1 MTPCTKLTLIAAK
14 CRALLALAEKRTP
27 GKWEDNPETLANGA
41 LFNTIY
47 AEPYMFVTNLC
58 STKRVH
64 EDASYIAACAG
75 SAEAGWRSTL
85 AAIEGLQKIELSFET
100 DGEADDTLD
109 AILAAWPDD
118 LL

>member
-1 MTPCTKLTLIAAK
+1 MTTTTKLTLIAAK
-14 CRALLALAEKRTP
+14 CRSLLALAEKRTP
-27 GKWEDNPETLANGA
+27 GRWEDNPETLTCGA

-64 EDASYIAACAG
+64 EDAAYIAACAG

-85 AAIEGLQKIELSFET
+85 AAIEALEEMDEHSHLYKYITG
-100 DGEADDTLD
+100 
-109 AILAAWPDD
+109 AILAAWPDE